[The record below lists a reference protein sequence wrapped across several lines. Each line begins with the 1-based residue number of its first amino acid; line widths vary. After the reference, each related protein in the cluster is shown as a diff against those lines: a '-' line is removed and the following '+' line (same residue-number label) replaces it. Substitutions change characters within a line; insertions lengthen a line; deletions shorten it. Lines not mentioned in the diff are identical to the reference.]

1 MEKLFGKE
9 KESASIIKREEA
21 LLPDYAPAEVLHRKA
36 ELEEI
41 AEAIKPLAERKLS
54 TNLFV
59 HGLSGAGKTTSVR
72 HVLKEFSEFSSK
84 VISVYVNCWEFST
97 QMGVYSCIVRA
108 LQEPLPRRGLAVD
121 EAFDRILERMEK
133 DKLAILLVLDE
144 LDGLIFRHEDELL
157 YSLARAN
164 ERKGVVFGIIGIS
177 CDPYLLRKLDA
188 RVSSSLRF
196 SQLQFKQYST
206 EQLTEI
212 LAERSKIAFFPG
224 TWDKKVLNSCAEYGA
239 SNQGNTRLAME
250 VLWKSAHHA
259 ENRNSN
265 QIQQEDVTAVL
276 KKTTVKGKKKS
287 PFPQGSFEL
296 RNLKLSEEEELLVEL
311 LKGGEKLSS
320 DLYDAFIAKK
330 AMTKRQIR
338 NYIDTLEAKGLIE
351 ITESESQG
359 DVALKPRL
367 IKLKKVV

>member
-1 MEKLFGKE
+1 
-9 KESASIIKREEA
+9 
-21 LLPDYAPAEVLHRKA
+21 
-36 ELEEI
+36 
-41 AEAIKPLAERKLS
+41 
-54 TNLFV
+54 
-59 HGLSGAGKTTSVR
+59 
-72 HVLKEFSEFSSK
+72 
-84 VISVYVNCWEFST
+84 
-97 QMGVYSCIVRA
+97 
-108 LQEPLPRRGLAVD
+108 
-121 EAFDRILERMEK
+121 
-133 DKLAILLVLDE
+133 
-144 LDGLIFRHEDELL
+144 
-157 YSLARAN
+157 
-164 ERKGVVFGIIGIS
+164 
-177 CDPYLLRKLDA
+177 
-188 RVSSSLRF
+188 
-196 SQLQFKQYST
+196 
-206 EQLTEI
+206 
-212 LAERSKIAFFPG
+212 
-224 TWDKKVLNSCAEYGA
+224 
-239 SNQGNTRLAME
+239 ME
-250 VLWKSAHHA
+250 VLWKYAHHA